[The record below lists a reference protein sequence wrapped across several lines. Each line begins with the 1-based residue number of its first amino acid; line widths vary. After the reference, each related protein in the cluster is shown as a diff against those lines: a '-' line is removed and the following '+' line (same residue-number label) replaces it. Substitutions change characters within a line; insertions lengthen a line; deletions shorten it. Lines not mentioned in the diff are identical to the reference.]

1 MSARDSILAK
11 IRKVNAAGVNEDG
24 RKQAVADRLSGSPRG
39 IVPARG
45 QLPDSERRA
54 LFEAMAQKFAATTS
68 AVASYSDIPG
78 AVSTYL
84 REHNL
89 PASIRVGDDERL
101 AGAGWDKE
109 RTLEVRHGASDGGD
123 MAAVSHALAGIAET
137 GTVALSSGS
146 DNPTTLNFLPEH
158 HIVVLKASDIEGDL
172 ESIWDRL
179 RGKFGKGEMPRALNL
194 VTGPSRSGDIEQKIL
209 LGAHGP
215 RALHLIIVDE

>member
-11 IRKVNAAGVNEDG
+11 IRKVNAVGADEDG
-24 RKQAVADRLSGSPRG
+24 RKQAVAARLSGSPRG

-45 QLPDSERRA
+45 QLPDGERRA

-68 AVASYSDIPG
+68 SVASYADIPRTV
-78 AVSTYL
+78 ATYL

-137 GTVALSSGS
+137 GTVALASGT
-146 DNPTTLNFLPEH
+146 DNPTTLNFLPDH

-179 RGKFGKGEMPRALNL
+179 RARFGKGEMPRALNL

-215 RALHLIIVDE
+215 RALHLIIVGE